1 MGRFNFTGI
10 MHLNKLDKPNPY
22 IRTGKTKNGIEYK
35 TFSTGIASAVN
46 NRAYVELFGMDNDVI
61 KTMDKDNNA
70 IEVSKADRFDDDVVE
85 MIANYRKYTVE
96 FDERKDFISAFDA
109 VSYLEQNAIHYDG
122 KPVRITGQ
130 VAKNV
135 YNGTVRDRFQ
145 IQSVHLASEEDK
157 KKLQIVSDVY
167 WTTDDVDVTDWKT
180 EKKIYINGYTR
191 EYIDKDTGNKFLPQ
205 QCVFDASKIDFN
217 NEHHVQVL
225 DYKLRNLGFVREQG
239 KIKCTL
245 KKNTVYTLRMI
256 FTYVNGAEEVAF
268 DESSLTPNQKEA
280 IALGLKT
287 IDDFRPR
294 GSIYGNRITQY
305 KISDFDLRDDAADGA
320 YDCGITVSEF
330 DDDKFTIVKEETVE
344 TVLEAA
350 MNAPETEDDE
360 DLFA

>member
-1 MGRFNFTGI
+1 MERIQKIMAEAGIGSRRECEKIIESGRVSVN
-10 MHLNKLDKPNPY
+10 
-22 IRTGKTKNGIEYK
+22 GKTAKLG
-35 TFSTGIASAVN
+35 
-46 NRAYVELFGMDNDVI
+46 
-61 KTMDKDNNA
+61 DKA
-70 IEVSKADRFDDDVVE
+70 E
-85 MIANYRKYTVE
+85 T
-96 FDERKDFISAFDA
+96 
-109 VSYLEQNAIHYDG
+109 SYNILLDG
-122 KPVRITGQ
+122 KP
-130 VAKNV
+130 
-135 YNGTVRDRFQ
+135 
-145 IQSVHLASEEDK
+145 
-157 KKLQIVSDVY
+157 IV
-167 WTTDDVDVTDWKT
+167 T

-225 DYKLRNLGFVREQG
+225 DYKLKNLGFVREQG